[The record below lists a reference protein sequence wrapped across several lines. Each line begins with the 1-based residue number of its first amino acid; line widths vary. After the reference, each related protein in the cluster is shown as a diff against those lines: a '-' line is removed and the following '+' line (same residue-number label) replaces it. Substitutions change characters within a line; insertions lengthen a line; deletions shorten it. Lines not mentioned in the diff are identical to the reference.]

1 MKKKLLINIPLIF
14 LMAVLC
20 SRSSLAQPYV
30 DLVNVRYCKSP
41 NIGLFRRHEKA
52 TNLNYFNASATLPV
66 LLKNKKDAI
75 IFSPYYEQ
83 WESKIKDAKSF
94 RKNHFG
100 SGLPISFLKSL
111 DSKWSILVT
120 PILRL
125 NDTTLG
131 AKNKSQFGG
140 ALLATHKSPGGKFT
154 YKFGVYINEDLFG
167 LFVIPLAGI
176 DWQINSKTSLFG
188 VLPGSMTLEHE
199 LKRQLYYGA
208 TFRAFTNSYTDLNQY
223 WRIDEN
229 QLGLFADYYLT
240 KKIVVNIEMGHSILR
255 KIRTGVK
262 NKTRTDW
269 GVNDNA
275 YMKLALAYR
284 VRFAKKN

>member
-1 MKKKLLINIPLIF
+1 MKQLLRNIALIC
-14 LMAVLC
+14 LLAIC
-20 SRSSLAQPYV
+20 SICSVFAQPYIDV
-30 DLVNVRYCKSP
+30 VNVHYCKSP
-41 NIGLFRRHEKA
+41 DIGFFNHNKIA
-52 TNLNYFNASATLPV
+52 TDLNYFSASTTLPV
-66 LLKNKKDAI
+66 LFKNKKDAI
-75 IFSPYYEQ
+75 ILSPYYEQ
-83 WESKIKDAKSF
+83 WESKIKDVKSF

-100 SGLPISFLKSL
+100 IGLPISYLKSL

-120 PILRL
+120 PIVRI
-125 NDTTLG
+125 NDTTFG
-131 AKNKSQFGG
+131 AKSQLQFGG
-140 ALLATHKSPGGKFT
+140 ALLATHKSIDGKFT
-154 YKFGVYINEDLFG
+154 YKFGIYTNEDLFG
-167 LFVIPLAGI
+167 LFVMPLAGI

-240 KKIVVNIEMGHSILR
+240 KKIVVNIETGHSILR

-269 GVNDNA
+269 RANDNA
-275 YMKLALAYR
+275 YLKLALAYR
-284 VRFAKKN
+284 LRFAKKN